1 MDSLTGGEPV
11 GDAVERIVVGVD
23 GSAPS
28 RAALRWAARQAELI
42 GAVVVAVTAWEY
54 PVFSVGQ
61 VLLPPEDPESIATR
75 MLDEA
80 VTATLPDTSVEVR
93 RQTAGNHPAQALVD
107 AAQGAQLLVVGSRG
121 HGTFSAALLGS
132 VAMSCIQ
139 HAPCPVVV
147 VRGRPD

>member
-1 MDSLTGGEPV
+1 V
-11 GDAVERIVVGVD
+11 GDAGERIVVGVD

-28 RAALRWAARQAELI
+28 RAALQWAAHQAELT
-42 GAVVVAVTAWEY
+42 GAAVVAVTAWEY

-75 MLDEA
+75 MLAET
-80 VTATLPDTSVEVR
+80 VTSALPDAPVEI
-93 RQTAGNHPAQALVD
+93 RQQTVGNHPAQALVD

-132 VAMSCIQ
+132 VAMACIQ

-147 VRGRPD
+147 VRGPAD

>member
-1 MDSLTGGEPV
+1 M

-28 RAALRWAARQAELI
+28 RAALRWAARQAELT
-42 GAVVVAVTAWEY
+42 GAMVVAVTAWEY

-75 MLDEA
+75 MLAET
-80 VTATLPDTSVEVR
+80 VNATLPDASVEI
-93 RQTAGNHPAQALVD
+93 RQQTVGNHPAQALVD

-121 HGTFSAALLGS
+121 HGTFTAALLGS

-147 VRGRPD
+147 VRGPAQ

>member
-1 MDSLTGGEPV
+1 M

-28 RAALRWAARQAELI
+28 RAALRWAARQAELT
-42 GAVVVAVTAWEY
+42 GAMVVAVTAWEY

-75 MLDEA
+75 MLAET
-80 VTATLPDTSVEVR
+80 VTATLPHASVEI
-93 RQTAGNHPAQALVD
+93 RQQTVGNHPAQALVD

-121 HGTFSAALLGS
+121 HGTFTAALLGS

-147 VRGRPD
+147 VRGPAQ